1 MKKIILVSALFL
13 FTGLGASFA
22 QCCSSAAKTTAAP
35 CSASSQKICDEASSV
50 EVVYFHA
57 TRRCATCMAVE
68 EVTEEVLKANF
79 AKKVTFTSIDRE
91 KDSKNELLKK
101 HKVSGQTLL
110 LIKGEKVIDLTND
123 AFMYARSN
131 PDKFKEKLKSTIENM

>member
-1 MKKIILVSALFL
+1 MKKIILISVLFL

-22 QCCSSAAKTTAAP
+22 QCCSSAAKTATAPYSEAAQQT
-35 CSASSQKICDEASSV
+35 CNEASSV

-68 EVTEEVLKANF
+68 EVTKEVLKANF
-79 AKKVTFTSIDRE
+79 ANKITFTSIDRE

-123 AFMYARSN
+123 AFIYARSN
-131 PDKFKEKLKSTIENM
+131 PDKFKEKLKLAIENM